1 MKSLNPS
8 VHQPPKN
15 IIEQVDEFL
24 IHPDNNPNLNSL
36 LANNSANFV
45 DDISTTQQLR
55 RDLEPHSIPSAQAI
69 NQTTTNQ
76 KAFDTLSKDKDT
88 LSKQD
93 NPILK
98 DNKSVQVTLL
108 ENKGEETIEVKKEET
123 IQQENVNNI
132 VEQKIIEEN
141 NDKNSVDKNKSIN
154 NNSVRSSQR
163 KVSKK
168 IILDTSSMH
177 IKNNNN
183 KEHSPDLRLS
193 ESMHLNSQSHH
204 SKEIQIQQQQL
215 SSRNNNNNNNN
226 NNIINNDSQNNSINN
241 SISINNNNNNINN
254 IINSSINSSQ
264 SKNQILIHN
273 KSQNQFNT
281 SSQKQLFQLQSHTA
295 TVSSNKSKP
304 IDKVKYQP
312 SSKNKYVFNIEY
324 NTHNNHININGN
336 NNTRSRVKPKSGLVP
351 STQSLRFNNNK
362 SNAGNKVLMSGITE
376 KHFQRKMDYYRTI
389 MNDRSNP
396 YSSYWV
402 DKFYNKRRNNSGGG
416 YNSNYLR
423 GNNIKN
429 NQYHNIYRNRSNIKG
444 RPTSTQMI
452 HRDWLNVRNEYKYK
466 GGVNMFQLK
475 QNGYNNGNSNNI
487 NNNTRGTNNHLDSV
501 KYPLIYG
508 YFH

>member
-1 MKSLNPS
+1 
-8 VHQPPKN
+8 
-15 IIEQVDEFL
+15 
-24 IHPDNNPNLNSL
+24 
-36 LANNSANFV
+36 
-45 DDISTTQQLR
+45 
-55 RDLEPHSIPSAQAI
+55 
-69 NQTTTNQ
+69 
-76 KAFDTLSKDKDT
+76 
-88 LSKQD
+88 
-93 NPILK
+93 
-98 DNKSVQVTLL
+98 
-108 ENKGEETIEVKKEET
+108 
-123 IQQENVNNI
+123 
-132 VEQKIIEEN
+132 
-141 NDKNSVDKNKSIN
+141 
-154 NNSVRSSQR
+154 
-163 KVSKK
+163 
-168 IILDTSSMH
+168 MH
-177 IKNNNN
+177 IKDNNN
-183 KEHSPDLRLS
+183 KEHLPALRLS
-193 ESMHLNSQSHH
+193 ESMHLKSQSHH

-215 SSRNNNNNNNN
+215 SSRNNNNN

-351 STQSLRFNNNK
+351 STQSLHFNNNK

-389 MNDRSNP
+389 MNDKSNP

-416 YNSNYLR
+416 YSSNYLR
-423 GNNIKN
+423 GNNLNN

-444 RPTSTQMI
+444 RPTSTQII

-466 GGVNMFQLK
+466 SGVNVFQLK
-475 QNGYNNGNSNNI
+475 QNGYNNGNSNN
-487 NNNTRGTNNHLDSV
+487 NNNTRGTNNRVESV